1 MGGSSKSQTVGY
13 KYYVGVH
20 MVLCHGPV
28 DSLLR
33 VKVDER
39 IAWLGAQQGSGQ
51 ITINSPDLF
60 GGESREGGIQGAMD
74 FEVGSLT
81 QTQNGYL
88 LSKLG
93 SLVPA
98 FRGVAGVVLR
108 HMYMGL
114 NPYLKTWS
122 FRLSRIHTRQKGLAQ
137 WYDAKSAIPVTSSS
151 REPIFKTFDPNLAA
165 TTPEGSADSV
175 TVTGIDPAKEYLVI
189 TLTGPSAAWS
199 RWLGYGSGSG
209 YESDTN
215 VPLWWS
221 KVSVKDGSG
230 NITRFWST
238 SYFTEAEAASAALS
252 DPVKAL
258 SGSSTYK
265 IWLEDDFL
273 FNRGAITA
281 RIDVVS
287 QFDMNPAHIIR
298 ECLTDPDWGMGYQE
312 SDIDEDSF
320 ISAADTLFSELM
332 GISLMWDT
340 QSSIEEFIKLIV
352 KHIDA
357 ALYVDRQSGKF
368 VLKLIRA
375 DYDVNSLPILDES
388 NIDKISD
395 FSRPS
400 FGELTNS
407 VTVTYWNW
415 ETSADSTIT
424 VQDIALQQMQG
435 ASIGTAISYPGFTNS
450 NIATRVAQRDL
461 RTLSTPLI
469 SCTIYANRDASELNI
484 GKCFRLTWPDY
495 DVSDVVMRVTGI
507 AYGDGKTNRIRLQC
521 VQDIFALPSTAFVAP
536 TPPAWEDPSQ
546 PPSIANRRRAFEIPY
561 LELVQT
567 VGQQSIDST
576 ISANSDVGYVG
587 AGVARPSNEINA
599 RMWDNLGSGYREV
612 GNIDF
617 SPSAILNGNVGKTAT
632 SFSFLNG
639 TDLDQVVLGTWAQI
653 DEEIVVVVNI
663 SGSVI
668 TVGRGCLDTVPS
680 NHTDGAI
687 ILFWDN
693 YAQGDNTELVT
704 SDIAKVKITTITG
717 AGQLDLADAPEDT
730 VTIVGRAARPYAPG
744 NVKVNGTAYPD
755 YIGSSSELSL
765 SWSHRDRLQQ
775 TGETIIDTTS
785 GDIGPEAG
793 TTYTLRIYGEA
804 NTLLRTESAIA
815 GTSYTYT
822 AANEQA
828 DSGLPAPGSSD
839 AYFNNVSL
847 LLPLDGVNNS
857 TTFTDVKGHA
867 VTAFGDVKISTA
879 QSQYGGASAAFDG
892 SGDYLSIAN
901 DTALQFGSGDFTIEL
916 WARLNNTS
924 QIHAIFD
931 KRATLGAHGLNIFVD
946 DSSGYKFWFV
956 ASNNGSTWP
965 VRIISPTAVS
975 ANTWYHLAFTRSG
988 NTWRAFVNGTLVG
1001 TATWSETPSGDTN
1014 PILLGRV
1021 FNSSFYLNGYIDD
1034 VRVTK
1039 GVARYVTS
1047 FTPTGPNPTSA
1058 AFRLNG
1064 KLRFELE
1071 SVRSGKASY
1080 QKHDHT
1086 VRRPGYGFNYGES
1099 YGGI

>member
-28 DSLLR
+28 DRLLR
-33 VKVDER
+33 VQVDER
-39 IAWLGAQQGSGQ
+39 TAWLGAQQGSGQ

-74 FEVGSLT
+74 FEVGASA
-81 QTQNGYL
+81 QGQNSYL

-108 HMYMGL
+108 QMYMGL
-114 NPYLKTWS
+114 NPYLKAWS
-122 FRLSRIHTRQKGLAQ
+122 FRISRIHTRQKGVAQ
-137 WYDAKSAIPVTSSS
+137 WYDVKAAIPVTSSA
-151 REPIFKTFDPNLAA
+151 REPIFKTFNPNQAA
-165 TTPEGSADSV
+165 TTPEGSADTV
-175 TVTGIDPAKEYLVI
+175 TVTGIDPSKEYLVI
-189 TLTGPSAAWS
+189 TLLGPSAAWS

-230 NITRFWST
+230 NVTHFWDT
-238 SYFTEAEAASAALS
+238 SYFTEAEAASAALA

-258 SGSSTYK
+258 SGSSSYK
-265 IWLEDDFL
+265 IWLQDDFL
-273 FNRGAITA
+273 FNRGAVTA
-281 RIDVVS
+281 RIDVVN

-312 SDIDEDSF
+312 SDIDDDSF
-320 ISAADTLFSELM
+320 IYAADTLFSEKM
-332 GISLMWDT
+332 GMSLLWDT
-340 QSSIEEFIKLIV
+340 QTSIEEFIKLIV

-368 VLKLIRA
+368 VLTLIRD
-375 DYDVNSLPILDES
+375 DYDSESLIILDES

-415 ETSADSTIT
+415 ETASDSTIT

-435 ASIGTAISYPGFTNS
+435 ASIGTSIQYQGFTNS
-450 NIATRVAQRDL
+450 DIAAKVAQRDL

-469 SCTIYANRDASELNI
+469 SCTIYANRDAADLNI
-484 GKCFRLTWPDY
+484 GKCFKLTWPDY
-495 DVSDVVMRVTGI
+495 DVDAVVMRVTGI

-521 VQDIFALPSTAFVAP
+521 VQDIFAFPSTAFIAP
-536 TPPAWEDPSQ
+536 SPPAWEDPSQ
-546 PPSIANRRRAFEIPY
+546 LPSVANRRKVFEIPY

-576 ISANSDVGYVG
+576 ISANTDVGYVG
-587 AGVARPSNEINA
+587 AGVARPVNEINA
-599 RMWDNLGSGYREV
+599 RMWDDLGSGYREV

-617 SPSAILNGNVGKTAT
+617 SPSAILDGPLNKIAT
-632 SFSFLNG
+632 SLSFRDG
-639 TDLDQVVLGTWAQI
+639 TDLDQIVLGTWAQI
-653 DEEIVVVVNI
+653 DDEIVSVTNI
-663 SGSVI
+663 SGSTI

-680 NHTDGAI
+680 NHSDGAV

-693 YAQGDNTELVT
+693 YAQGDNTELVS
-704 SDIAKVKITTITG
+704 SDIVKVKITTVTG
-717 AGQLDLADAPEDT
+717 SGQLALSDAPEDT
-730 VTIVGRAARPYAPG
+730 LTIVGRASRPYAPG

-755 YIGSSSELSL
+755 YIGSASELAL
-765 SWSHRDRLQQ
+765 IWSHRDRLQQ
-775 TGETIIDTTS
+775 TGETLIDTTS
-785 GDIGPEAG
+785 GNIGPEAG
-793 TTYTLRIYGEA
+793 TTYTVRIYGEA
-804 NTLLRTESAIA
+804 NSLIRTVAAIS
-815 GTSYTYT
+815 GTSYTYS
-822 AANEQA
+822 AADEQA

-839 AYFNNVSL
+839 PDFNSVSL
-847 LLPLDGVNNS
+847 LLPMDGADNS
-857 TTFTDVKGHA
+857 TIFTDVKGHA
-867 VTAFGDVKISTA
+867 VTVFGDAKISTS
-879 QSQYGGASAAFDG
+879 QSKYGAASASFDG
-892 SGDYLSIAN
+892 TGDYLSIAN
-901 DTALQFGSGDFTIEL
+901 DASLQFGSGAFTIEL
-916 WARLNNTS
+916 WARMNSSS
-924 QIHAIFD
+924 QIHSIFD
-931 KRATLGAHGLNIFVD
+931 KRGTLGAHGLNIFVD
-946 DSSGYKFWFV
+946 NSSGYKFWFV
-956 ASNNGSTWP
+956 ASDNGTTWP
-965 VRIISPTAVS
+965 VQIISPSAVA

-988 NTWRAFVNGTLVG
+988 NTWRAFVNGVLVG
-1001 TATWSETPSGDTN
+1001 TATWSGTPSGDTQ

-1021 FNSSFYLNGYIDD
+1021 FNTSFYLNGYLDD

-1039 GVARYVTS
+1039 GVARYVS
-1047 FTPTGPNPTSA
+1047 DFTPTGPNPTSA
-1058 AFRLNG
+1058 AYRLNG

-1071 SVRSGKASY
+1071 SVRGGKTSY